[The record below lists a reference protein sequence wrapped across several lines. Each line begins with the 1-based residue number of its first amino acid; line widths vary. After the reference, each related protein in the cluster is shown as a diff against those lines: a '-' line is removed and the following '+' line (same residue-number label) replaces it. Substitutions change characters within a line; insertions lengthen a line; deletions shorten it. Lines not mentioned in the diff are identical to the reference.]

1 MRQNFDEKS
10 SGLRFKL
17 SQRLDFATSA
27 NSATRFGKMSPLWQN
42 YAHLLVKFEGL
53 FNIWQNVD
61 PTLVTFFVQKRFKRE
76 RELVWVQLAE
86 RSLPHQRASVR
97 I

>member
-1 MRQNFDEKS
+1 MKKV
-10 SGLRFKL
+10 LVCVL
-17 SQRLDFATSA
+17 SYHKDSTFYVE
-27 NSATRFGKMSPLWQN
+27 NSATRFGKMLPLWQN

-61 PTLVTFFVQKRFKRE
+61 PTLVTFFVQKRFKNFISNVK
-76 RELVWVQLAE
+76 L
-86 RSLPHQRASVR
+86 RAVVVVEWSAYSPSTPT